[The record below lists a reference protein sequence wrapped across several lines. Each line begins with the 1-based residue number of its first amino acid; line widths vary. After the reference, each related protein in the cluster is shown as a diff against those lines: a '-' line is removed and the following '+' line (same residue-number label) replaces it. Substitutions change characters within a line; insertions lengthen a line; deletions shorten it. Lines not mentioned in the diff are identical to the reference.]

1 MLPKIVV
8 MLMLLAIVIAL
19 FSAVFFL
26 VKDPATA
33 NNRRTMRALTWRV
46 GLQIALIIFLLI
58 AFQQG
63 WIRPHA
69 LMPESPLNPP
79 PAEHPP

>member
-1 MLPKIVV
+1 MLPKILI
-8 MLMLLAIVIAL
+8 MLLLLAIVIAL

-26 VKDPATA
+26 VKDPATT

-63 WIRPHA
+63 WIKPHA
-69 LMPESPLNPP
+69 LMPERPPTPEQHSP
-79 PAEHPP
+79 